1 MITDTTSTL
10 YHTIVNFLCLIY
22 LKYFILSC
30 SLQVPV
36 FGPIKPA
43 MDSLFAFMNEH
54 MPLTA
59 VNAKET
65 LRTEMMR
72 CAIFFCDL
80 FLIHFYLLNPCD
92 RHFDYNT
99 L

>member
-1 MITDTTSTL
+1 M
-10 YHTIVNFLCLIY
+10 
-22 LKYFILSC
+22 
-30 SLQVPV
+30 

-72 CAIFFCDL
+72 CANFFCDL
-80 FLIHFYLLNPCD
+80 FLIYFYLLNPFD
-92 RHFDYNT
+92 RHFDYIT

>member
-1 MITDTTSTL
+1 M
-10 YHTIVNFLCLIY
+10 
-22 LKYFILSC
+22 
-30 SLQVPV
+30 

-72 CAIFFCDL
+72 CAIFFCD
-80 FLIHFYLLNPCD
+80 
-92 RHFDYNT
+92 
-99 L
+99 

>member
-1 MITDTTSTL
+1 M
-10 YHTIVNFLCLIY
+10 
-22 LKYFILSC
+22 
-30 SLQVPV
+30 

-72 CAIFFCDL
+72 CEIFFCDL
-80 FLIHFYLLNPCD
+80 FFILFDLLNPCD
-92 RHFDYNT
+92 RHFDYIT